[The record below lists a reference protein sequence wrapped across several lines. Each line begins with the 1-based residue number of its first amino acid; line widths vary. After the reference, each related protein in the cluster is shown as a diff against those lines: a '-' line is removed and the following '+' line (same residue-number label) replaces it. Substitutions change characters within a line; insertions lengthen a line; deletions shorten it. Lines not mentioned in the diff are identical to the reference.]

1 MLKIALTTLP
11 LLFAQ
16 FSMAAGAQKFENL
29 KALQGSN
36 FYRLTCSSVD
46 AEAQVH
52 VNTVIQ
58 AGTVKEMQVIV
69 VFPSE
74 SLNVISFSKKD
85 AAKLTA
91 NLGSKMLTV
100 DGSRPGSYYA
110 EDVSLEIVDGPQ
122 GLSGRFEYDNGDGMA
137 LDRQVRCGASNY
149 ILNPRN

>member
-1 MLKIALTTLP
+1 MKMALTTMF

-16 FSMAAGAQKFENL
+16 FSMAAGAEKFENL
-29 KALQGSN
+29 KALQASK
-36 FYRLTCSSVD
+36 FYRLTCSSVE

-58 AGTVKEMQVIV
+58 NGAVKELQVVV

-74 SLNVISFSKKD
+74 SLNVISFSKKE

-91 NLGSKMLTV
+91 NLGSKMLAI
-100 DGSRPGSYYA
+100 DGSRPGAYYA

-122 GLSGRFEYDNGDGMA
+122 GLSGRFLYDNGEGMA
-137 LDRQVRCGASNY
+137 LDRQVRCSASNY
-149 ILNPRN
+149 ILNPRY